1 MTAEQPPS
9 KKPGLDKPGSEPET
23 GAETSAEDLP
33 TPGEVRVRFGLY
45 GAGVM
50 MMLCFL
56 FQSFFPATGSEAQR
70 VTALGL
76 IMLAG
81 YIAGWLFARIR
92 F

>member
-1 MTAEQPPS
+1 MTAEQPPPDQPGPG
-9 KKPGLDKPGSEPET
+9 KPGAEAET
-23 GAETSAEDLP
+23 GAETPVEDLP

-81 YIAGWLFARIR
+81 FIAGWLFARIR